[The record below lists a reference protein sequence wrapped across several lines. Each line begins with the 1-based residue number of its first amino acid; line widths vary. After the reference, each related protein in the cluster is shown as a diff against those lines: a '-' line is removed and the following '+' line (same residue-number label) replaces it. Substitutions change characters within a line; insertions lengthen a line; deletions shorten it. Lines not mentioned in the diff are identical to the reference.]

1 MERTFIRR
9 LRTWYR
15 FKTRLIM
22 NEKINN
28 IEQICSIKRLK
39 YISGRAKDIEILLV
53 NNGVITFELLVDKCL
68 DIGALYHKGTNI
80 SFLTAGGLNSAEKEF
95 DANFNGGFLYTC
107 GLDTI
112 GGRAMPIHGRIHN
125 IPAEVIKAEVTENG
139 VEIVGIIKQSS
150 LFKEKLTLKRTIKTG
165 VNSSELEVLDE
176 IINDGYL
183 NAEYCI
189 MYHTN
194 FGYPMLDSGVTVTAP
209 ITSTVPRTDYA
220 KKVVDGCFVMD
231 EPKADNEETVYFHT
245 VKKGDI
251 TVKNEK
257 LNKSVTITYNE
268 EILPYFIEWKSM
280 VSGAYAL
287 GIEPATTTLDG
298 DFAKNTIKPKES
310 VKTGIKV
317 KFN

>member
-1 MERTFIRR
+1 
-9 LRTWYR
+9 
-15 FKTRLIM
+15 M
-22 NEKINN
+22 NGKINN
-28 IEQICSIKRLK
+28 LEQICSVKRLK
-39 YISGRAKDIEILLV
+39 YLSGRAKDIEILLV
-53 NNGVITFELLVDKCL
+53 NNGKLTVELLVDKCL
-68 DIGALYHKGTNI
+68 DIGGLYHEGTNI

-125 IPAEVIKAEVTENG
+125 IPAETIKTEVTENG
-139 VEIVGIIKQSS
+139 VEIVGVIKQSS
-150 LFKEKLTLKRTIKTG
+150 LFGEKLTLKRTFKTA
-165 VNSSELEVLDE
+165 VNSNEFEVSDE

-183 NAEYCI
+183 DSEYCI

-194 FGYPMLDSGVTVTAP
+194 IGYPMLDSGVTVTAP
-209 ITSTVPRTDYA
+209 IKSTVARNDYA
-220 KKVVDGCFVMD
+220 KKVMDSCLVMD

-245 VKKGDI
+245 VEKGDI
-251 TVKNEK
+251 TIINKK
-257 LNKSVTITYNE
+257 LNKSINISYDE
-268 EILPYFIEWKSM
+268 KALPYFIEWKSM

-298 DFAKNTIKPKES
+298 DFAKKAIKPKE
-310 VKTGIKV
+310 VVNTGIKV

>member
-1 MERTFIRR
+1 
-9 LRTWYR
+9 
-15 FKTRLIM
+15 M
-22 NEKINN
+22 NGKINN
-28 IEQICSIKRLK
+28 LEQICSIKRLK
-39 YISGRAKDIEILLV
+39 YLSGRAKDIEILLV
-53 NNGVITFELLVDKCL
+53 NNGKLSFELLVDKCL
-68 DIGALYHKGTNI
+68 DIGALYHEGTNI
-80 SFLTAGGLNSAEKEF
+80 SFLTAGGLNSQEKEF

-112 GGRAMPIHGRIHN
+112 GGRALPIHGRIHN
-125 IPAEVIKAEVTENG
+125 IPAEIIKTEVTENG
-139 VEIVGIIKQSS
+139 IEIVGEVKQSS
-150 LFKEKLTLKRTIKTG
+150 LFGEKLTLKRTIKTG
-165 VNSSELEVLDE
+165 VNSNELEVADE
-176 IINDGYL
+176 IINSGYL
-183 NAEYCI
+183 DSEYCI

-209 ITSTVPRTDYA
+209 ITSTEGRNDYA
-220 KKVVDGCFVMD
+220 KKVIDNCLVME

-257 LNKSVTITYNE
+257 LNKTVNITYNE
-268 EILPYFIEWKSM
+268 GVLPYFIEWKSM

-298 DFAKNTIKPKES
+298 GFTKKTIKPNEV

>member
-1 MERTFIRR
+1 
-9 LRTWYR
+9 
-15 FKTRLIM
+15 M

-28 IEQICSIKRLK
+28 IEQICSVKRLK
-39 YISGRAKDIEILLV
+39 YLSGRAKDIEIILV
-53 NNGVITFELLVDKCL
+53 NNGKISFELLVDKCL
-68 DIGALYHKGTNI
+68 DIGALYHEGTNI

-112 GGRAMPIHGRIHN
+112 GGRAMPIHGRTHN
-125 IPAEVIKAEVTENG
+125 IPAEVTKCEVTDNG
-139 VEIVGIIKQSS
+139 VEIVGVIKQSS
-150 LFKEKLTLKRTIKTG
+150 LFGEKLTLRRTIKTG
-165 VNSSELEVLDE
+165 VNSNELEVSDE

-183 NAEYCI
+183 DSEYCI

-194 FGYPMLDSGVTVTAP
+194 FGYPMLDSEVTVTAP
-209 ITSTVPRTDYA
+209 ITSTEGRTDFA
-220 KKVVDGCFVMD
+220 KSTVNNCLVMD
-231 EPKADNEETVYFHT
+231 EPKADNEEAVFFHT

-251 TVKNEK
+251 TVKNDK
-257 LNKSVTITYNE
+257 LNKIVNISYNE
-268 EILPYFIEWKSM
+268 EVLPYFIEWKSM

-298 DFAKNTIKPKES
+298 GFTKKVIKPKEV